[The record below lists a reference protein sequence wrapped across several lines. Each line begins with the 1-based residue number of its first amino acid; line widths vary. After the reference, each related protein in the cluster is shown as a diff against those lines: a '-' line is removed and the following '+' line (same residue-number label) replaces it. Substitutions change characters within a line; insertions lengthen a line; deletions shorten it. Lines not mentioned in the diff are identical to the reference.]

1 MLKTKPFVRLPRPT
15 LAAVKWLTLAVVAV
29 PVLLLSMRRAHAP
42 VAPTRDEPVRSIP
55 LTLTGDSGRLVLG
68 WDRGA
73 AAIQAA
79 PCGILWVTDGGIHRR
94 LILDASQLR
103 SGKLFYWPANKDVS
117 FEMKMAEGNGRS
129 GETVCYSNA
138 TAPIEPA
145 ERPAHPE
152 QRAERTAS
160 RSALNKV
167 PMAQRENIESSRS
180 EEVSGDRS
188 AWIESSNAP
197 ALTPALTIKGESQL
211 EAALPVPAVQLPV
224 ASETP
229 VLSATIRPAP
239 EAAPERYSTVTVEAV
254 AESRLRRFAGK
265 IPLLR
270 KLRRPPEF
278 QPPRPV
284 RENPPTLP
292 ADLSRTL
299 KGEVPVDVRAYIDE
313 SGKVTYAEMLSD
325 VSDANRRLAS
335 LAVFNARRWEFKPAQ
350 LEARMV
356 PGEVI
361 LHYRF
366 GNPLLSISRDQQ

>member
-1 MLKTKPFVRLPRPT
+1 MGIGDVEDVDVITDTSAVGRGTIRAENIDVREI
-15 LAAVKWLTLAVVAV
+15 A
-29 PVLLLSMRRAHAP
+29 
-42 VAPTRDEPVRSIP
+42 
-55 LTLTGDSGRLVLG
+55 
-68 WDRGA
+68 
-73 AAIQAA
+73 
-79 PCGILWVTDGGIHRR
+79 DGGIHRR
-94 LILDASQLR
+94 LILDANQLR

-117 FEMKMAEGNGRS
+117 FEMKMAEGNNRS
-129 GETVCYSNA
+129 GETVCDSDA
-138 TAPIEPA
+138 TAPLEPA

-160 RSALNKV
+160 RSAVNRV
-167 PMAQRENIESSRS
+167 PKAQRESIESSRS
-180 EEVSGDRS
+180 EEASGDRS

-197 ALTPALTIKGESQL
+197 ALTPALIIKGESQI
-211 EAALPVPAVQLPV
+211 EAALPVPAIQLPV

-229 VLSATIRPAP
+229 DPTTVLSAAIRPAP

-284 RENPPTLP
+284 HETPPTLP
-292 ADLSRTL
+292 ADLRRTL

-325 VSDANRRLAS
+325 VTDANRRLAS